1 MEEGAVTE
9 IYLQRP
15 ELLWFVPALL
25 AAGILYTKRTNRK
38 LLVLTRT
45 LVVCLIIIALA
56 NPYTVTTH
64 TKDVSRPR
72 ILILSDQ
79 TPSMEI
85 FNMNLA
91 ERLSERIP
99 ESQLRYF
106 SGESTPLGDRIIQ
119 YMPQADSI
127 LLVSDGYS
135 NSGRPLKDAL
145 LLARSSNV
153 SVFAIEMIPQ
163 EKEAGIEISGSNIA
177 VLDGDYPFR
186 IVVRK
191 SGSISGDLVVYAD
204 GLEIFRSSLESINE
218 ALRISHRF
226 RSTGTHILRAEIY
239 PDEDHFESN
248 NRYTKAVYVVPKP
261 RVLLL
266 GKPSPLMDVLRDIV
280 DLSTSD
286 ALPQS
291 LSDYKAVVLD
301 DIKYDPDLDR
311 LKNYVANGGG
321 LVVVGGPDAYELG
334 NYHGTEFENSLPV
347 ISSPS
352 IFEGGKVLI
361 MVIDISGSTMAPMR
375 IGESTTYLDY
385 EKSLAIELLRS
396 PELRD
401 ARVGIVVF
409 GTKPYVVSQPVP
421 IRNRDAIEESIK
433 SLQTPLGKDET
444 NLDEGLRLAWKII
457 NESRAEADLVI
468 ISDGRI
474 EPDKVKG
481 DQVFLNSVDILRMMN
496 ATVTLIQVQSYA
508 GSVGRFKEMASLT
521 GATFRPAVYPSSLTV
536 RTPEIEGEIEA
547 AENISGY
554 TLVVTD
560 KNHYIT
566 EEIEI
571 NATISGFNDVTPK
584 PGAQRLV
591 ALTDGKPIVTAMRYG
606 LGRSVS
612 LATDDG
618 NAWAQSLYTAENSM
632 LISSIVNWAIGDPRP
647 EKERVEAGDGWA
659 GSPLEIYVSSENP
672 PKIGEGAR
680 IESTAPG
687 RYIATIV
694 PESVGMYYINDYGI
708 AVNYPLEYRNFG
720 FNPGLG
726 GMIETAGGKIFT
738 EEEAV
743 RSIVEEARKASERLV
758 QERLSISWQ
767 LLLAALVLFLLEV
780 TIRRL
785 REIRS

>member
-1 MEEGAVTE
+1 MEEGAVSE

-15 ELLWFVPALL
+15 ELLWLVPAIL
-25 AAGILYTKRTNRK
+25 AAGLLYTRRTPQK
-38 LLVLTRT
+38 LLVLTRSV
-45 LVVCLIIIALA
+45 VVCLIIIALA

-72 ILILSDQ
+72 ITILSDQ
-79 TPSMEI
+79 TASMEI
-85 FNMNLA
+85 FDTNIA
-91 ERLSERIP
+91 ERLSSRIP
-99 ESQLRYF
+99 DSQLRYF

-135 NSGRPLKDAL
+135 NSGRPLRDAL

-153 SVFAIEMIPQ
+153 SVFAIEMSPVA
-163 EKEAGIEISGSNIA
+163 KEAGVEISGSSVA
-177 VLDGDYPFR
+177 VLDGDYPFK
-186 IVVRK
+186 IIVRK
-191 SGSISGDLVVYAD
+191 SGSVSGDVVVYAD
-204 GLEIFRSSLESINE
+204 DLEIFRGSLESINDS
-218 ALRISHRF
+218 LRISYRF

-239 PDEDHFESN
+239 PDEDHFDMN
-248 NRYTKAVYVVPKP
+248 NMYTKAVYVVPKP

-266 GKPSPLMDVLRDIV
+266 GSSSPLEDVLKDIV
-280 DLSTSD
+280 ELNTAED
-286 ALPQS
+286 LPQS
-291 LSDYKAVVLD
+291 LSGYKAVVLD
-301 DIKYDPDLDR
+301 NIKYNPDLDR
-311 LKNYVANGGG
+311 LKDYVASGGG
-321 LVVVGGPDAYELG
+321 LVVVGGADAYELG
-334 NYHGTEFENSLPV
+334 GYYGTEFEKALSV

-352 IFEGGKVLI
+352 LFEGGKVLI

-421 IRNRDAIEESIK
+421 IRNRAVIEESIK
-433 SLQTPLGKDET
+433 SLQTPLGRDET
-444 NLDEGLRLAWKII
+444 NLDEGLRLAWRII
-457 NESRAEADLVI
+457 NESKAEADIVI

-474 EPDKVKG
+474 EPDRVKG
-481 DQVFLNSVDILRMMN
+481 DQVFLNSVDILRKMN
-496 ATVTLIQVQSYA
+496 ATVTLIQVQSYT
-508 GSVGRFKEMASLT
+508 GSAGRFEVLAALT

-536 RTPEIEGEIEA
+536 RTPEIERGIEV
-547 AENISGY
+547 AENVSGY
-554 TLVVTD
+554 TLVVMD
-560 KNHYIT
+560 ENHYIT
-566 EEIEI
+566 SNIEI

-618 NAWAQSLYTAENSM
+618 NAWAQSLYSPENSM
-632 LISSIVNWAIGDPRP
+632 LISSMVNWAVGDPRP
-647 EKERVEAGDGWA
+647 ERERVEADDGWA
-659 GSPLEIYVSSENP
+659 GSPLEIYVSSESLP
-672 PKIGEGAR
+672 EIGEGAR

-687 RYIATIV
+687 RYTVTIV
-694 PESVGMYYINDYGI
+694 PESEGVYYINDYGI
-708 AVNYPLEYRNFG
+708 AVNYPLEYREFG
-720 FNPGLG
+720 FNPELK
-726 GMIETAGGKIFT
+726 GMIEAAGGKIFT
-738 EEEAV
+738 EDEAG
-743 RSIVEEARKASERLV
+743 RSIVEEARKASARLV
-758 QERLSISWQ
+758 QERASISWQ

-780 TIRRL
+780 TVRRI
-785 REIRS
+785 REIKG

>member
-1 MEEGAVTE
+1 MEERALSE

-15 ELLWFVPALL
+15 ELLWLVPAVL
-25 AAGILYTKRTNRK
+25 AAGLLYTKRTPRK
-38 LLVLTRT
+38 LLVLTRS
-45 LVVCLIIIALA
+45 LVVCLVIIALA

-79 TPSMEI
+79 TASMEI
-85 FNMNLA
+85 FDRSVA
-91 ERLSERIP
+91 ERLGERIP
-99 ESQLRYF
+99 DSQLRYF
-106 SGESTPLGDRIIQ
+106 SGDSTPLGDRIIQ
-119 YMPQADSI
+119 YMPHADSI

-135 NSGRPLKDAL
+135 NSGRSLRDAL

-153 SVFAIEMIPQ
+153 SVFAIEMRPQ
-163 EKEAGIEISGSNIA
+163 AKEAGVEISGSSVA
-177 VLDGDYPFR
+177 VLDGDYPFQ
-186 IVVRK
+186 IIVRK
-191 SGSISGDLVVYAD
+191 SGSISGDVVVYAD
-204 GLEIFRSSLESINE
+204 DLEIFRGSLEGINDT
-218 ALRISHRF
+218 LRMSHRF
-226 RSTGTHILRAEIY
+226 RTTGTHILRAEIY
-239 PDEDHFESN
+239 PDDDHFERN

-266 GKPSPLMDVLRDIV
+266 GGSSPLADVLRDLV
-280 DLSTSD
+280 DLSTAD

-301 DIKYDPDLDR
+301 DIKYGPELDR
-311 LKNYVANGGG
+311 LKDYVASGGG
-321 LVVVGGPDAYELG
+321 LVVVGGADAYELG
-334 NYHGTEFENSLPV
+334 GYRGTEFEKALPV

-352 IFEGGKVLI
+352 LFEGGKVLI

-421 IRNRDAIEESIK
+421 IRNRALIEESIK
-433 SLQTPLGKDET
+433 SLQTPLGRDET

-457 NESRAEADLVI
+457 NESKAEADLVV

-481 DQVFLNSVDILRMMN
+481 DQVFLNSADILRKMN

-508 GSVGRFKEMASLT
+508 GSAGRFEELAALT

-536 RTPEIEGEIEA
+536 RTPEIEGEHEV
-547 AENISGY
+547 AENVSGY
-554 TLVVTD
+554 TLVITD
-560 KNHYIT
+560 ENHYIT
-566 EEIEI
+566 SDIEI

-618 NAWAQSLYTAENSM
+618 NAWAQSLYSEENSM
-632 LISSIVNWAIGDPRP
+632 LISSMVNWAVGDPRP

-659 GSPLEIYVSSENP
+659 GSPLEIYVSSANP
-672 PKIGEGAR
+672 PRIGEGAR

-687 RYIATIV
+687 RYTVTIV
-694 PESVGMYYINDYGI
+694 PESEGVYYINDYGI
-708 AVNYPLEYRNFG
+708 AVNYPLEYREFG
-720 FNPGLG
+720 FNPELR
-726 GMIETAGGKIFT
+726 GMIEAAGGKIFT
-738 EEEAV
+738 EEEAG
-743 RSIVEEARKASERLV
+743 RSVVEEARKASERLV

-780 TIRRL
+780 AIRRL
-785 REIRS
+785 REIRG

>member
-1 MEEGAVTE
+1 MEEGAVSE

-15 ELLWFVPALL
+15 ELLWLVPAVL
-25 AAGILYTKRTNRK
+25 AAGLLYTRRTQQK
-38 LLVLTRT
+38 LLVLTRSV
-45 LVVCLIIIALA
+45 VVCLIIIALA
-56 NPYTVTTH
+56 NPYTVATH

-72 ILILSDQ
+72 ITILSDQ
-79 TPSMEI
+79 TASMEI
-85 FNMNLA
+85 FDTNIA
-91 ERLSERIP
+91 ERLSSRIP
-99 ESQLRYF
+99 DSQLRYF

-135 NSGRPLKDAL
+135 NSGRPLRDAL

-153 SVFAIEMIPQ
+153 SVFAIEMSPVA
-163 EKEAGIEISGSNIA
+163 KEAGVEISGSNVA
-177 VLDGDYPFR
+177 VLDGDYPFK
-186 IVVRK
+186 IIVRK
-191 SGSISGDLVVYAD
+191 SGSASGDVVVYAD
-204 GLEIFRSSLESINE
+204 DLEIFRGSLESINDS
-218 ALRISHRF
+218 LRISHRF

-239 PDEDHFESN
+239 PDEDHFDMN
-248 NRYTKAVYVVPKP
+248 NMYTKAVYVVPRP

-266 GKPSPLMDVLRDIV
+266 GSSSPLEDVLKDIV
-280 DLSTSD
+280 ELNTAED
-286 ALPQS
+286 LPQS
-291 LSDYKAVVLD
+291 LSGYKAVVLD
-301 DIKYDPDLDR
+301 NIKYNPDLDR
-311 LKNYVANGGG
+311 LKDYVASGGG
-321 LVVVGGPDAYELG
+321 LVVVGGADAYELG
-334 NYHGTEFENSLPV
+334 GYYGTEFEKALPV

-352 IFEGGKVLI
+352 LFEGGKVLI

-385 EKSLAIELLRS
+385 EKSLAIELLQS

-421 IRNRDAIEESIK
+421 IRNRAVIEESIK
-433 SLQTPLGKDET
+433 SLQTPLGRDET

-457 NESRAEADLVI
+457 NESKAEADLVI

-481 DQVFLNSVDILRMMN
+481 DQVFLNSVDILREMN

-508 GSVGRFKEMASLT
+508 GSAGRFEELAALT

-536 RTPEIEGEIEA
+536 RTPEIERGIEVA
-547 AENISGY
+547 KNVSGY

-560 KNHYIT
+560 ENHYIT
-566 EEIEI
+566 SDIEI

-618 NAWAQSLYTAENSM
+618 NAWAQSIYAEENSM
-632 LISSIVNWAIGDPRP
+632 LISSMVNWAVGDPRP
-647 EKERVEAGDGWA
+647 ERERVEADDGWA
-659 GSPLEIYVSSENP
+659 GSPLEIYVSSESP
-672 PKIGEGAR
+672 PEIGKGAR

-687 RYIATIV
+687 RYTVTIV
-694 PESVGMYYINDYGI
+694 PESKGVYYINDYGI
-708 AVNYPLEYRNFG
+708 AVNYPLEYREFG
-720 FNPGLG
+720 FNPELK
-726 GMIETAGGKIFT
+726 GMIEAVGGKIFT
-738 EEEAV
+738 EDEAG
-743 RSIVEEARKASERLV
+743 RSIVEEARKASARLV
-758 QERLSISWQ
+758 QERASISWQ

-780 TIRRL
+780 TVRRL
-785 REIRS
+785 REIRG

>member
-1 MEEGAVTE
+1 M
-9 IYLQRP
+9 YLQRP
-15 ELLWFVPALL
+15 ELLWLVPAVL
-25 AAGILYTKRTNRK
+25 AAGLLYTKRTPRK
-38 LLVLTRT
+38 LLVITRT

-72 ILILSDQ
+72 ITILSDQ
-79 TPSMEI
+79 TASMEI
-85 FNMNLA
+85 FDLKVA
-91 ERLSERIP
+91 ERLSGRIQD
-99 ESQLRYF
+99 SQLRYF

-135 NSGRPLKDAL
+135 NSGRPLRDAL

-153 SVFAIEMIPQ
+153 SVFAVEMKP
-163 EKEAGIEISGSNIA
+163 EAKEAGIEISGSNIA
-177 VLDGDYPFR
+177 VLDGDYPFK
-186 IVVRK
+186 IVIRK

-204 GLEIFRSSLESINE
+204 DLEIFRSSLESINE
-218 ALRISHRF
+218 SLRISHRF
-226 RSTGTHILRAEIY
+226 RSTGTHMLRAEIH

-266 GKPSPLMDVLRDIV
+266 GRSSPLMDVLGDLF
-280 DLSTSD
+280 DLSTAD

-291 LSDYKAVVLD
+291 LSGYKAVVLD
-301 DIKYDPDLDR
+301 NIKYDPELDR
-311 LKNYVANGGG
+311 LKDYVAGGGG

-334 NYHGTEFENSLPV
+334 GYYSTVFERALPV
-347 ISSPS
+347 VSSPS
-352 IFEGGKVLI
+352 LFEGGKVMI
-361 MVIDISGSTMAPMR
+361 MVMDISGSTMAPMR

-401 ARVGIVVF
+401 ARVGVVVF

-421 IRNRDAIEESIK
+421 VRNRGVIEESIK
-433 SLQTPLGKDET
+433 SLQTPIGKDET

-457 NESRAEADLVI
+457 NESRAEADIVV

-481 DQVFLNSVDILRMMN
+481 DRVFLNSVDILRKMN

-508 GSVGRFKEMASLT
+508 GSAGRFQEMASLT

-536 RTPEIEGEIEA
+536 RTPEIEREHEV
-547 AENISGY
+547 AENVSGY
-554 TLVVTD
+554 TLVITD
-560 KNHYIT
+560 ENHYIT
-566 EEIEI
+566 GDIEI

-618 NAWAQSLYTAENSM
+618 SAWAQPLYAEDNSM
-632 LISSIVNWAIGDPRP
+632 LISSMVNWAVGDPRP
-647 EKERVEAGDGWA
+647 EKERVESGDGWA
-659 GSPLEIYVSSENP
+659 GSPLEIYVSSESP
-672 PKIGEGAR
+672 PRIGAGAR

-687 RYIATIV
+687 RYTVTIV
-694 PESVGMYYINDYGI
+694 PESEGVYYVNDYGI
-708 AVNYPLEYRNFG
+708 AVNYPLEYREFG
-720 FNPGLG
+720 FNPELRGL
-726 GMIETAGGKIFT
+726 IEANGGKIFT
-738 EEEAV
+738 EEEAG
-743 RSIVEEARKASERLV
+743 RSIVEEARRASERLV
-758 QERLSISWQ
+758 QERASISWQ
-767 LLLAALVLFLLEV
+767 PLLAALVLFLLEV

-785 REIRS
+785 REIRG

>member
-1 MEEGAVTE
+1 MSE

-15 ELLWFVPALL
+15 ELLWLVPAVL
-25 AAGILYTKRTNRK
+25 AAGLLYTRRTQQK
-38 LLVLTRT
+38 LLVLTRSV
-45 LVVCLIIIALA
+45 VVCLIIIALA
-56 NPYTVTTH
+56 NPYTVATH

-72 ILILSDQ
+72 ITILSDQ
-79 TPSMEI
+79 TASMEI
-85 FNMNLA
+85 FDTNIA
-91 ERLSERIP
+91 ERLSSRIP
-99 ESQLRYF
+99 DSQLRYF

-135 NSGRPLKDAL
+135 NSGRPLRDAL

-153 SVFAIEMIPQ
+153 SVFAIEMSPVA
-163 EKEAGIEISGSNIA
+163 KEAGVEISGSNVA
-177 VLDGDYPFR
+177 VLDGDYPFK
-186 IVVRK
+186 IIVRK
-191 SGSISGDLVVYAD
+191 SGSASGDVVVYAD
-204 GLEIFRSSLESINE
+204 DLEIFRGSLESINDS
-218 ALRISHRF
+218 LRISHRF

-239 PDEDHFESN
+239 PDEDHFDMN
-248 NRYTKAVYVVPKP
+248 NMYTKAVYVVPRP

-266 GKPSPLMDVLRDIV
+266 GSSSPLEDVLKDIV
-280 DLSTSD
+280 ELNTAED
-286 ALPQS
+286 LPQS
-291 LSDYKAVVLD
+291 LSGYKAVVLD
-301 DIKYDPDLDR
+301 NIKYNPDLDR
-311 LKNYVANGGG
+311 LKDYVASGGG
-321 LVVVGGPDAYELG
+321 LVVVGGADAYELG
-334 NYHGTEFENSLPV
+334 GYYGTEFEKALPV

-352 IFEGGKVLI
+352 LFEGGKVLI

-385 EKSLAIELLRS
+385 EKSLAIELLQS

-421 IRNRDAIEESIK
+421 IRNRAVIEESIK
-433 SLQTPLGKDET
+433 SLQTPLGRDET

-457 NESRAEADLVI
+457 NESKAEADLVI

-481 DQVFLNSVDILRMMN
+481 DQVFLNSVDILREMN

-508 GSVGRFKEMASLT
+508 GSAGRFEELAALT

-536 RTPEIEGEIEA
+536 RTPEIERGIEVA
-547 AENISGY
+547 KNVSGY

-560 KNHYIT
+560 ENHYIT
-566 EEIEI
+566 SDIEI

-618 NAWAQSLYTAENSM
+618 NAWAQSIYAEENSM
-632 LISSIVNWAIGDPRP
+632 LISSMVNWAVGDPRP
-647 EKERVEAGDGWA
+647 ERERVEADDGWA
-659 GSPLEIYVSSENP
+659 GSPLEIYVSSESP
-672 PKIGEGAR
+672 PEIGKGAR

-687 RYIATIV
+687 RYTVTIV
-694 PESVGMYYINDYGI
+694 PESKGVYYINDYGI
-708 AVNYPLEYRNFG
+708 AVNYPLEYREFG
-720 FNPGLG
+720 FNPELK
-726 GMIETAGGKIFT
+726 GMIEAVGGKIFT
-738 EEEAV
+738 EDEAG
-743 RSIVEEARKASERLV
+743 RSIVEEARKASARLV
-758 QERLSISWQ
+758 QERASISWQ

-780 TIRRL
+780 TVRRL
-785 REIRS
+785 REIRG